1 MISDSNADAERRL
14 SKAEL
19 CKQYGHILYR
29 AVGQS
34 DPPAVDLT
42 TRELPKES
50 WLLVCS
56 DGLWN
61 LVNDQE
67 LHAITTT
74 MDDPQAVCERQV
86 ALAKSRGG
94 ADNIT
99 VIVLKMDHAE

>member
-1 MISDSNADAERRL
+1 MPETNQEPERRL
-14 SKAEL
+14 SESEL
-19 CKQYGHILYR
+19 RKKYGHILYR

-34 DPPAVDLT
+34 DPLAVDLT
-42 TRELPKES
+42 TRELPKKS

-67 LHAITTT
+67 IHEITTT
-74 MDDPQAVCERQV
+74 TDDPQTACDRLV

-94 ADNIT
+94 TDNIT
-99 VIVLKMDHAE
+99 VILVKRDQAG